1 MNGVSA
7 GAGLQTGAG
16 SWLPWGAAPR
26 PSRPRVVFANA
37 PRAAFAVAAP
47 GSTAKMRLTVIN
59 PGALAWNKRAE
70 AAVAMPKPLP
80 GKALKMWRNRT
91 PVGQRTEVTNPLL
104 AILGAIAILFLAAMA
119 FSLWPNTETVRSG
132 PTANLPDNQKGASE
146 APGSPKG
153 TN

>member
-1 MNGVSA
+1 MGRRSSPFPPE
-7 GAGLQTGAG
+7 GCLCKC
-16 SWLPWGAAPR
+16 
-26 PSRPRVVFANA
+26 PSRCFCRGRTGLDGQDETHP
-37 PRAAFAVAAP
+37 
-47 GSTAKMRLTVIN
+47 VIN